1 MRNSLFRGHRSLIG
15 TFSGVIDTTA
25 SVNSLFLHLM
35 CSCSLIGQ
43 NGMWIE
49 QTDTILSFLE
59 MRTQD
64 LRCSMTYWWRTA
76 CITSIW
82 VCAFPLC
89 HFNSSYWPLDDAV
102 ISLIALS
109 LSLSL
114 SLSLFSL
121 GYVQGMSDLLS
132 PLLFVTQNEVE
143 SFWCLTGFMDLVVSK
158 HTCFL
163 IVLFNRCISSGYK
176 AFFCL

>member
-1 MRNSLFRGHRSLIG
+1 MKVQWKSVSEEQEMRNSLFRGHRSLIG
-15 TFSGVIDTTA
+15 TFSGVIDPTA
-25 SVNSLFLHLM
+25 SVHSHFLHLI

-64 LRCSMTYWWRTA
+64 LCCSMTCWWRIA

-82 VCAFPLC
+82 VCVSPLC
-89 HFNSSYWPLDDAV
+89 PFNYSYWPLEYAV

-109 LSLSL
+109 LSLSHTL
-114 SLSLFSL
+114 LFRLCPGDEWSS
-121 GYVQGMSDLLS
+121 VSS
-132 PLLFVTQNEVE
+132 PLCYPEWGGVLLVFDR
-143 SFWCLTGFMDLVVSK
+143 LYGF
-158 HTCFL
+158 
-163 IVLFNRCISSGYK
+163 SGQ
-176 AFFCL
+176 